1 LYLLSGWRYDYVSET
16 GQGLHGLKQRE
27 GILWHLATPLSLYV
41 SYTENFGA
49 DPGLY
54 ANANLISVL
63 APVQSAHEWE
73 AGLKWEDPAGR
84 ASATFAWFDLTKSNV
99 TLPLLEPALNEANVL
114 FLTGRA
120 RNRGLE
126 VDLRAAIAP
135 NLQLTASYAYI
146 QSRIVNDT
154 FTVGFPR
161 NVNGSELIANTGN
174 HLFGIPHHGGSAWGT
189 YRFTG
194 GWLGGLKVGAGAVV
208 RGVREGDNVNDYQL
222 PGFAKFNAMAAYGW
236 RAAGTRMSVQ
246 LNIDNLLDKHYYES
260 LSGTR
265 TVMPGYPRRWIASY
279 RVEF

>member
-1 LYLLSGWRYDYVSET
+1 
-16 GQGLHGLKQRE
+16 
-27 GILWHLATPLSLYV
+27 
-41 SYTENFGA
+41 
-49 DPGLY
+49 
-54 ANANLISVL
+54 
-63 APVQSAHEWE
+63 
-73 AGLKWEDPAGR
+73 
-84 ASATFAWFDLTKSNV
+84 
-99 TLPLLEPALNEANVL
+99 
-114 FLTGRA
+114 
-120 RNRGLE
+120 
-126 VDLRAAIAP
+126 
-135 NLQLTASYAYI
+135 
-146 QSRIVNDT
+146 
-154 FTVGFPR
+154 
-161 NVNGSELIANTGN
+161 LIANTGN